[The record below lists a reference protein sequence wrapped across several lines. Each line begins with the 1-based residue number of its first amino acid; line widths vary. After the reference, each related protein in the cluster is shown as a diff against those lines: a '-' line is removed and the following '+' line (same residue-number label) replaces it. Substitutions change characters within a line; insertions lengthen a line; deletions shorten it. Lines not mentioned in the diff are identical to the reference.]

1 MPPALAGSILPIV
14 PPGKSPD
21 RTSWSGCRC
30 GEKQKVDPLGLCLQ
44 TGLLLCP
51 EMEEN
56 GAKQAWRQCES
67 AVWFWISFEMLLKT
81 KPKWIWSSG
90 EQSELVLPDLGII
103 RVWMI

>member
-1 MPPALAGSILPIV
+1 
-14 PPGKSPD
+14 
-21 RTSWSGCRC
+21 
-30 GEKQKVDPLGLCLQ
+30 
-44 TGLLLCP
+44 
-51 EMEEN
+51 MEEN